1 MTTKAVTS
9 PAFEALLGD
18 LATMAKAIDVNQE
31 RIAAGRAAEGHMQH
45 GDSMA
50 KSAEGKAVEKKKEE
64 EDEEERKRK
73 EKNAHG
79 GKEGKEH
86 MAKSFSIQ
94 TEDGQTLEVMD
105 ASEMLKSFGARL
117 DESTATMQSLF
128 SSVVGVMQSQ
138 DKLVKSLTD
147 KLEGAAT
154 TITEQGTL
162 IKSLQE
168 EVTKLGSAP
177 GGRKAVL
184 TVAERTTAPATD
196 IMAKA
201 GMPEG
206 VTVDDFFAK
215 ASNLQ
220 LEGKITGVDIAYAE
234 TCLNHGQAIPETIV
248 RRVLGSTAASA
259 RR

>member
-45 GDSMA
+45 GDSLTKSEDEA
-50 KSAEGKAVEKKKEE
+50 KRKKEAE
-64 EDEEERKRK
+64 EEEERKKKAGGK
-73 EKNAHG
+73 EH
-79 GKEGKEH
+79 KEGKEH
-86 MAKSFSIQ
+86 MAKSFTIQ
-94 TEDGQTLEVMD
+94 TEDGKTLEVMD

-215 ASNLQ
+215 ASDLQ
-220 LEGKITGVDIAYAE
+220 LKGQITGVDIAYAE
-234 TCLNHGQAIPETIV
+234 TCLNHGQAIPDSIV
-248 RRVLGSTAASA
+248 RRVLGTTAASA